1 MAIKVHLEQLKQQD
15 LHLSGELPE
24 PVLDLQLGGK
34 DALHERETES
44 PEWTNFWKE
53 FQVRTRVAGDRVDGS
68 ASVSS

>member
-34 DALHERETES
+34 DAL
-44 PEWTNFWKE
+44 
-53 FQVRTRVAGDRVDGS
+53 VLS
-68 ASVSS
+68 AEPLQYLSLIHI